1 MAKETQ
7 TYTGYTNYE
16 TWAVCL
22 WLDNEE
28 YSSAWLHGVADSEG
42 SIYAKARRVEQAAT
56 NAMPDLGATMWA
68 DLLGAALGNV
78 NWREVIE
85 SHMQRL

>member
-28 YSSAWLHGVADSEG
+28 YSSAWLHGVMVHRQRS
-42 SIYAKARRVEQAAT
+42 
-56 NAMPDLGATMWA
+56 L
-68 DLLGAALGNV
+68 
-78 NWREVIE
+78 
-85 SHMQRL
+85 QRL